1 MKRGLRRFIKGDGA
15 EEVNALFTDFVGR
28 AGNLP
33 YAVLLGLDS
42 ILLKNVL
49 GVYHQL
55 VPLTG
60 VHKVLCTRDF
70 SAKVTK
76 FFAGLDKVQG
86 VVVSHDNLLVLLES
100 EDFVRLYTQRVAR
113 HSRLL
118 PRKIFLHLGTR
129 L

>member
-1 MKRGLRRFIKGDGA
+1 MNRGLRRFIKGDGA

-28 AGNLP
+28 AGNLS

-86 VVVSHDNLLVLLES
+86 VVVSHDNLLVFLEN
-100 EDFVRLYTQRVAR
+100 ENFVRLYTQRVAR
-113 HSRLL
+113 HSPQL
-118 PRKIFLHLGTR
+118 PMGKLSSPRN
-129 L
+129 